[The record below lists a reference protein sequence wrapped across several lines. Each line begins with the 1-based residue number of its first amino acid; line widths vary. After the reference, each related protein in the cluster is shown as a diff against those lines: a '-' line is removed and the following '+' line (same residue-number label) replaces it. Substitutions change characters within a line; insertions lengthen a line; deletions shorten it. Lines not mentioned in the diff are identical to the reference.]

1 MMSSYDAK
9 ENLKILECFTLRKKK
24 KRQDRER
31 EKINMYEYVKS
42 QQPVKDSMR
51 IQDHSNTV

>member
-31 EKINMYEYVKS
+31 EKSNMYEYVKS

-51 IQDHSNTV
+51 I